1 MRNLSRL
8 FYNRTVPVLDSFV
21 IGQRIAEARGRA
33 GLTQVALGAAVAID
47 RSVLAKIETGTRRVS
62 ALELARIADAVG
74 QRIEWFVE
82 DAPAAIIS
90 RRNLQE
96 PGAPSPAVDTY
107 VERIARSVEFV
118 GAHDDQLRLESPEAL
133 QRPASANESE
143 VSAAAARTLL
153 GLDDSEPFL
162 NAAARLADIGLLAF
176 AIDMGEDTA
185 DAASILLAR
194 GGIALI
200 NGHLHVGR
208 RRLALGHE
216 LGHYLFADEYTVDWR
231 VNEQDGRDSWESRLD
246 RFARAVLLPPSGAN
260 RYWHERSQA
269 GDDLRTAAV
278 KIASAFRVDMSTLS
292 RRLLEL
298 RLIDQSEASQVRLF
312 RTTKADIIE
321 FDLLVHQELHP
332 PELPRPYI
340 ASVLRLYRS
349 EIISAARAT
358 DLLLDAWDEADLPKL
373 PTLPEGAIWKFVS

>member
-1 MRNLSRL
+1 VRSLPLL
-8 FYNRTVPVLDSFV
+8 FYNRTVTPLDSVV

-33 GLTQVALGAAVAID
+33 GLTQAALAAAVAMD
-47 RSVLAKIETGTRRVS
+47 RSGLAKIETGARRVS

-96 PGAPSPAVDTY
+96 PGAPSPAVDAY
-107 VERIARSVEFV
+107 IERIARNVEFLE
-118 GAHDDQLRLESPEAL
+118 AHDDQFRLESPKAL
-133 QRPASANESE
+133 QRPGSANEPE
-143 VSAAAARTLL
+143 VSAAAARALL

-162 NAAARLADIGLLAF
+162 NAAVRLADVGLLVF
-176 AIDMGEDTA
+176 AIDMGGDTA

-194 GGIALI
+194 GGLALI

-231 VNEQDGRDSWESRLD
+231 VNEQDDRDGWESRLD
-246 RFARAVLLPPSGAN
+246 RFARAVLLPPSGVS
-260 RYWHERSQA
+260 RYWNERSQA
-269 GDDLRTAAV
+269 GDDIRTAAV

-298 RLIDQSEASQVRLF
+298 RLVEQSDASQVRLF

-321 FDLLVHQELHP
+321 FDLLVHQELSP

-340 ASVLRLYRS
+340 TSVLRLYRN